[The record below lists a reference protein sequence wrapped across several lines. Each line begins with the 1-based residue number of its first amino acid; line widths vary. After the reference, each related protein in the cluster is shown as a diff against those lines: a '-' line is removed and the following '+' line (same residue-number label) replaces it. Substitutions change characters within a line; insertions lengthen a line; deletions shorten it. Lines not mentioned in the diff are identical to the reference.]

1 MQLPIGNSQSNANEL
16 LENHLEYSTLVSLR
30 EGDHNAFQA
39 IYDQYKRQ
47 LTANV
52 LRLVRSTDLTEEVIQ
67 DTFVALWESR
77 ERIDVSRP
85 IQAYLY
91 AIAANKTKNVFR
103 RVVSNSKYRD
113 ELLNSFEESYNPI
126 MDSIFRKEY
135 RQQLDTILSKL
146 SPQQEKVYRLCKLEH
161 KSYQEASRIL
171 NLSEGTINV
180 HIREANKKLKLL
192 VAENVDIIFCLLF
205 FLQNN

>member
-1 MQLPIGNSQSNANEL
+1 
-16 LENHLEYSTLVSLR
+16 LENHLEYSTLISLR

-52 LRLVRSTDLTEEVIQ
+52 LRLLRSADLTEEVIQ

-77 ERIDVSRP
+77 ERIDVDRP
-85 IQAYLY
+85 ISAYLY
-91 AIAANKTKNVFR
+91 TIAANKTKNVFR

-113 ELLNSFEESYNPI
+113 ELLHSFEESYNPI

-135 RQQLDTILSKL
+135 KEQLDNMLSQL

-180 HIREANKKLKLL
+180 HIREANKKLKRLI
-192 VAENVDIIFCLLF
+192 ADNVDIIFFLLIF
-205 FLQNN
+205 FQKK